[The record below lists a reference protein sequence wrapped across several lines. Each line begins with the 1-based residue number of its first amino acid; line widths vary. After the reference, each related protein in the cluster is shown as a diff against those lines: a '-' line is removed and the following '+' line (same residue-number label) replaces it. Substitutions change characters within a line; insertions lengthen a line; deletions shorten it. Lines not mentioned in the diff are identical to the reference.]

1 MTTIEITSRE
11 RRFLVS
17 FAEAALGMADGER
30 PLAEQAVDRLD
41 QFLSAAPK
49 SVRTRFHLA
58 LLIAPPLL
66 TKARFAR
73 QPTKPRRTN

>member
-1 MTTIEITSRE
+1 MEITSRE

-30 PLAEQAVDRLD
+30 SLAEQAVDRLD

-49 SVRTRFHLA
+49 SVPPQFAQA
-58 LLIAPPLL
+58 L
-66 TKARFAR
+66 
-73 QPTKPRRTN
+73 RRSK